1 MRLFDWLWKSQNYWV
16 VNLQNFLNPI
26 NFRLSKALVPYK
38 SSMVLQIRNIAD
50 MFMNLLMNKFPYKDP
65 MIDKLLVYIMKYSF
79 QIISFSRIR
88 ALQKQEQLSQKLF
101 INIVFQNFDIKEG
114 VQHSSEQA
122 FINQMDMRPGLFK
135 HDLFFFQLV
144 PWIECFY
151 CKWSTICFTY
161 LHFWSS
167 YKINFY

>member
-1 MRLFDWLWKSQNYWV
+1 
-16 VNLQNFLNPI
+16 
-26 NFRLSKALVPYK
+26 
-38 SSMVLQIRNIAD
+38 MVLQIRNIAD

-101 INIVFQNFDIKEG
+101 INIVFQNFDIKVG

-122 FINQMDMRPGLFK
+122 FIN
-135 HDLFFFQLV
+135 
-144 PWIECFY
+144 
-151 CKWSTICFTY
+151 
-161 LHFWSS
+161 
-167 YKINFY
+167 